1 MGRRVSLKLT
11 TILFLVLVVIIGSHS
26 APSRGTALHVDF
38 GDPIEGIDADVIEAF
53 EQGRESFRQV
63 VEIGGGLGPGFNA
76 RSCAECH
83 SSPAL
88 GGSSTATAIRFSAG
102 HKELPGGS
110 SLQRFSINPEVCQE
124 IVPIEAT
131 AVAGRLT
138 TPIFDAGLIASIPD
152 GDIEEE
158 EKRQTQSKD
167 AINGRAAHVIDVAT
181 GLRRVGRFGWKAQ
194 QATLLSFG
202 AEAFLNEMG
211 VTNPLF
217 PKDTAPNGDDHA
229 LQACDQFDDLESPED
244 DGEGI
249 GKVNIFMRLLAPPP
263 RGTVT
268 KQVHRGEDVFRAI
281 GCAVCHRPEYRT
293 GGSEFAA
300 LRYKNVRL
308 FSDLLLH
315 NVGTGD
321 GIRQAD
327 ARAFELRTPPLWGL
341 QVRQLFMHDGATFT
355 LAGAINRHAGE
366 ATRVTQRFRS
376 LSSADIADLLAFL
389 KSL

>member
-1 MGRRVSLKLT
+1 MGTRVSRNLT
-11 TILFLVLVVIIGSHS
+11 AILFLVLLVIIGSHS
-26 APSRGTALHVDF
+26 APSCGTTLHVDF
-38 GDPIEGIDADVIEAF
+38 GDPIEGIDADIIESF

-88 GGSSTATAIRFSAG
+88 GGSSTVTAIRFSAG

-110 SLQRFSINPEVCQE
+110 SLQRFSINPEACQE

-131 AVAGRLT
+131 VVAGRLT
-138 TPIFDAGLIASIPD
+138 TPIFGAGLIASISD
-152 GDIEEE
+152 ADIEEE
-158 EKRQTQSKD
+158 EERQTQSKD

-194 QATLLSFG
+194 QATLSFG

-217 PKDTAPNGDDHA
+217 PKDTAPNGDNHA
-229 LQACDQFDDLESPED
+229 LQACDQFDDLESTDD

-249 GKVNIFMRLLAPPP
+249 GKVNIFMRLLAPPS

-268 KQVHRGEDVFRAI
+268 AQVHRGEDAFRAI

-293 GGSEFAA
+293 GRSEFAA

-315 NVGTGD
+315 DVGTGD

-341 QVRQLFMHDGATFT
+341 RARQLFMHDGATFT
-355 LAGAINRHAGE
+355 LAGAIDRHAGE
-366 ATRVTQRFRS
+366 AARVTQRFRS
-376 LSSADIADLLAFL
+376 LSSADTADLLAFL

>member
-1 MGRRVSLKLT
+1 
-11 TILFLVLVVIIGSHS
+11 
-26 APSRGTALHVDF
+26 LHVDF
-38 GDPIEGIDADVIEAF
+38 GDPIEGIDADIIESF

-88 GGSSTATAIRFSAG
+88 GGSSTVTAIRFSAG

-110 SLQRFSINPEVCQE
+110 SLQRFSINPEACQE

-131 AVAGRLT
+131 VVAGRLT
-138 TPIFDAGLIASIPD
+138 TPIFGAGLIASISD
-152 GDIEEE
+152 ADIEEE
-158 EKRQTQSKD
+158 EERQTQSKD

-217 PKDTAPNGDDHA
+217 PKDTAPNGDNHA
-229 LQACDQFDDLESPED
+229 LQACDQFDDLESTDD

-249 GKVNIFMRLLAPPP
+249 GKVNIFMRLLAPPS

-268 KQVHRGEDVFRAI
+268 AQVHRGEDAFRAI

-293 GGSEFAA
+293 GRSEFAA

-315 NVGTGD
+315 DVGTGD

-341 QVRQLFMHDGATFT
+341 RARQLFMHDGATFT
-355 LAGAINRHAGE
+355 LAGAIDRHAGE
-366 ATRVTQRFRS
+366 AARVTQRFRS
-376 LSSADIADLLAFL
+376 LSSADTADLLAFL

>member
-1 MGRRVSLKLT
+1 MRVLLKFT

-26 APSRGTALHVDF
+26 APSRGTALHLDF
-38 GDPIEGIDADVIEAF
+38 GDPIEGIDADIIDLF

-63 VEIGGGLGPGFNA
+63 VDIGGGLGPGFNA

-88 GGSSTATAIRFSAG
+88 GGSSTVTEIRFAG

-110 SLQRFSINPEVCQE
+110 SLQRFSINPEACQE

-131 AVAGRLT
+131 AVARRLT
-138 TPIFDAGLIASIPD
+138 TPIFGAGLIASIPD

-158 EKRQTQSKD
+158 EERQTQSKD
-167 AINGRAAHVIDVAT
+167 AINGRAAHIIDVAT
-181 GLRRVGRFGWKAQ
+181 GQKRVGRFGWKAQ

-217 PKDTAPNGDDHA
+217 PKETAPNGDNHA
-229 LQACDQFDDLESPED
+229 LRACDQIDDLESPED

-249 GKVNIFMRLLAPPP
+249 GNVNIFMRLLAPPP

-268 KQVHRGEDVFRAI
+268 TQVKRGEDVFRAI

-293 GGSEFAA
+293 GPSEFTA
-300 LRYKNVRL
+300 LRHKKVRL

-341 QVRQLFMHDGATFT
+341 RVRQLFMHDGATFT

-366 ATRVTQRFRS
+366 ARRVTQRFQS
-376 LSSADIADLLAFL
+376 LSSAEIADLLAFL

>member
-1 MGRRVSLKLT
+1 MGRRVSLNLT

-38 GDPIEGIDADVIEAF
+38 GDPIEGIDADITELF

-88 GGSSTATAIRFSAG
+88 GGSSTVTAIRFSAG
-102 HKELPGGS
+102 LKELPGGS

-138 TPIFDAGLIASIPD
+138 TPIFGAGLIASIPD

-158 EKRQTQSKD
+158 EARQTQSKD

-181 GLRRVGRFGWKAQ
+181 GQRRVGRFGWKAQ

-217 PKDTAPNGDDHA
+217 PN
-229 LQACDQFDDLESPED
+229 
-244 DGEGI
+244 
-249 GKVNIFMRLLAPPP
+249 
-263 RGTVT
+263 
-268 KQVHRGEDVFRAI
+268 
-281 GCAVCHRPEYRT
+281 
-293 GGSEFAA
+293 
-300 LRYKNVRL
+300 
-308 FSDLLLH
+308 
-315 NVGTGD
+315 
-321 GIRQAD
+321 
-327 ARAFELRTPPLWGL
+327 
-341 QVRQLFMHDGATFT
+341 
-355 LAGAINRHAGE
+355 
-366 ATRVTQRFRS
+366 
-376 LSSADIADLLAFL
+376 
-389 KSL
+389 